1 MRQNTNMMDYAKNQ
15 FGEVLFDIVTELG
28 RKKVPIREMLNWE
41 KGTILKFNKTSGEP
55 VDFLVNNKPLA
66 LGEIM
71 VLDERFAIR
80 ITEILDK
87 EKLTEMYKDGIYG

>member
-1 MRQNTNMMDYAKNQ
+1 MADVELAKTE
-15 FGEVLFDIVTELG
+15 FGEVLFNIDVELG
-28 RKKVPIREMLNWE
+28 RKLVKVRELLNWE
-41 KGTILKFNKTSGEP
+41 KGTILKFTKTSGEP
-55 VDFLVNNKPLA
+55 VDFLVNGKPLA

-87 EKLTEMYKDGIYG
+87 EDLTEMFKNGMYR

>member
-1 MRQNTNMMDYAKNQ
+1 MKDTHIAKQ
-15 FGEVLFDIVTELG
+15 EFGEVLFDIKVELG
-28 RKKVPIREMLNWE
+28 RKMVKVRDLLGWE

-55 VDFLVNNKPLA
+55 VDFLVNGKPLA

-71 VLDERFAIR
+71 VLDDKFAIR

-87 EKLTEMYKDGIYG
+87 QKLTEMYKNGMYR

>member
-1 MRQNTNMMDYAKNQ
+1 MKDTQIAKQ
-15 FGEVLFDIVTELG
+15 EFGEVLFDIKVELG
-28 RKKVPIREMLNWE
+28 RKLVKVRDLLGWE

-55 VDFLVNNKPLA
+55 VDFLVNGKPLA

-71 VLDERFAIR
+71 VLDDKFAMR

-87 EKLTEMYKDGIYG
+87 EKLTEMYKNGMYR

>member
-1 MRQNTNMMDYAKNQ
+1 MIEHARNQ
-15 FGEVLFDIVTELG
+15 FGEVLFDIRVELG
-28 RKKVPIREMLNWE
+28 RKKVSVREMLNWE

-66 LGEIM
+66 LGEVM
-71 VLDERFAIR
+71 VLDDRFAIR

>member
-1 MRQNTNMMDYAKNQ
+1 MADVELAKQ
-15 FGEVLFDIVTELG
+15 EFGEVLFDIDVELG
-28 RKKVPIREMLNWE
+28 RKLVKVRELLNWE
-41 KGTILKFNKTSGEP
+41 KGTILKFTKTSGEP
-55 VDFLVNNKPLA
+55 VDFLVNGKPLA

-87 EKLTEMYKDGIYG
+87 EDLTEMYKNGMYR

>member
-1 MRQNTNMMDYAKNQ
+1 MTEVELAKNE
-15 FGEVLFDIVTELG
+15 FGEVLFDIDVELG
-28 RKKVPIREMLNWE
+28 RKLVKVRELLNWE
-41 KGTILKFNKTSGEP
+41 KGTILKFTKTSGEP
-55 VDFLVNNKPLA
+55 VDFLVNGKPLA

-87 EKLTEMYKDGIYG
+87 EDLTEMYKNGMYR